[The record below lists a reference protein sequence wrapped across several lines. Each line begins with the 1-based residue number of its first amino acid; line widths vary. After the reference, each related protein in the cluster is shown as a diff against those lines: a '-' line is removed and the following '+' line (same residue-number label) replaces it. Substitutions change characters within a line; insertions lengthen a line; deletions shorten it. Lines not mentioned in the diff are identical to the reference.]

1 MAAVAYKL
9 LPLSEYQELKRE
21 GNSCE
26 TPSAAA
32 ADYQHERKQHHPI
45 DAGNHEKGSQQR
57 TIGDIQ
63 KKFVANIKE
72 SQSYPSRIPDAPD
85 AAAAA
90 AATTGYGTPPPTTVS
105 YLHTDARSL
114 PQYSQQTRLQ
124 QSFKNYTD
132 LLETNDIPLHLKMPL
147 LEYYNQKF
155 ANSKNGKRGAIITSS
170 DDEGSDS
177 GDESNNNTHY
187 QFQAERGVAVT
198 LPHFLKGKWGDAK
211 RILTQLGKHHK
222 HIRWNSL
229 GHITKPVIRRSSVKD
244 LTSLLDILVHKTKGD
259 RDKWADVTKLLLP
272 ILPAMRE
279 FILNTRLLSYVDNRN
294 KNTTVQRAITK
305 QMKKKLEEKKNIKYQ
320 TLF

>member
-72 SQSYPSRIPDAPD
+72 SQSYPSRIPDA

-90 AATTGYGTPPPTTVS
+90 TTTGYGTPPPTTVS

-155 ANSKNGKRGAIITSS
+155 ANSKNGKRGPIITSS
-170 DDEGSDS
+170 DDEGSEF
-177 GDESNNNTHY
+177 GDESNNTTHY
-187 QFQAERGVAVT
+187 QFQAERGVAFT
-198 LPHFLKGKWGDAK
+198 LPQILKGKRGDAE
-211 RILTQLGKHHK
+211 RILTQLGKYHK

-229 GHITKPVIRRSSVKD
+229 GEIIKPVIRRSSVKD
-244 LTSLLDILVHKTKGD
+244 LTSLLDILIHRQKGN
-259 RDKWADVTKLLLP
+259 RDQYADVTKLLLP
-272 ILPAMRE
+272 ILPQMRE
-279 FILNTRLLSYVDNRN
+279 FILNRKLLSYVDNN
-294 KNTTVQRAITK
+294 NTSVQRAITK
-305 QMKKKLEEKKNIKYQ
+305 KLKKKLKKKNIKYQ
-320 TLF
+320 ALF

>member
-1 MAAVAYKL
+1 M
-9 LPLSEYQELKRE
+9 SEYQELKKE

-32 ADYQHERKQHHPI
+32 AAAAAV
-45 DAGNHEKGSQQR
+45 DAENHEKGSQQR

-85 AAAAA
+85 TAAAA

-155 ANSKNGKRGAIITSS
+155 ANSKNEKRGPIITSS

-259 RDKWADVTKLLLP
+259 RDKWADVTKLLI
-272 ILPAMRE
+272 ILRGQ
-279 FILNTRLLSYVDNRN
+279 S
-294 KNTTVQRAITK
+294 
-305 QMKKKLEEKKNIKYQ
+305 
-320 TLF
+320 

>member
-45 DAGNHEKGSQQR
+45 DAGNHERGSQQR

-85 AAAAA
+85 AGAA

-211 RILTQLGKHHK
+211 RIATQLGKHHK

-244 LTSLLDILVHKTKGD
+244 LTSLLDILIHRQKGN
-259 RDKWADVTKLLLP
+259 RDQYADVTKLLLP
-272 ILPAMRE
+272 ILPHMRE
-279 FILNTRLLSYVDNRN
+279 FILNRKLLSYVDNN
-294 KNTTVQRAITK
+294 NTTVQRAITK
-305 QMKKKLEEKKNIKYQ
+305 KLKKKLKKKNIKYQ
-320 TLF
+320 ALF